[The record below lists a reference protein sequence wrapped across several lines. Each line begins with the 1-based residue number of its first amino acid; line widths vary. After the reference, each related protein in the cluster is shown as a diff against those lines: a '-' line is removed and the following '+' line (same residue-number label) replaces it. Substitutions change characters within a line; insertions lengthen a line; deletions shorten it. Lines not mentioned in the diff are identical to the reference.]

1 MVLLVVFTRIITVHY
16 AAERIACIQ
25 CCAVCE
31 CRAVFFLCCM
41 KFHKSLSSLL
51 GRSSNKANNHI
62 VVYLYFC
69 ALLCDHQRN
78 QNHKEKKELSQ
89 SASGSQRKHVCAWI
103 SCLTSTE
110 IERWPKKEKKEMEMQ
125 RRISWKRRN
134 ESRTTATHMR
144 GMAWQSVSMCFF
156 ISLESF
162 HPHSISIKWNTY
174 IVYCHSP
181 KMANK
186 LFWSCAQWKKKLVKR
201 YVIPSKQVHVSCQ
214 R

>member
-144 GMAWQSVSMCFF
+144 GMAKCFDVFLYLAGVVS
-156 ISLESF
+156 SSF
-162 HPHSISIKWNTY
+162 NFYQVEHIY
-174 IVYCHSP
+174 RVLP
-181 KMANK
+181 KPKNGKQTILIMRAV
-186 LFWSCAQWKKKLVKR
+186 SSTKKNL
-201 YVIPSKQVHVSCQ
+201 
-214 R
+214 